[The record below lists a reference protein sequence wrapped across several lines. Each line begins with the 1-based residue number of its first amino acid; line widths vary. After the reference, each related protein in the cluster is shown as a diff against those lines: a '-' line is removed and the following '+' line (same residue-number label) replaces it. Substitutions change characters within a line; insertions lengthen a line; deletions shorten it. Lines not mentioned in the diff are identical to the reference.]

1 MVTILSYP
9 RSGNHFVRYLVEFLT
24 GRATLGA
31 VGFTRTPGQDTPICL
46 RSGPQFLTHV
56 CIDAPVANKA
66 HFAHTVPKYT
76 DRLVLIVRHPIE
88 ALISHNQTTMVA
100 INDGHPLSRSSMA
113 TLASGAT
120 KFLDNLNYFEK
131 FHGPKEIVFYED
143 LLGEGYTEA
152 LKSLGRV
159 FEFDHDRLVNLV
171 DNFQKYRVDSMKS
184 PIRKPVSVKKNGSS
198 RFYSDKIQ
206 AKNPKVFE
214 FCESLVVDILN
225 HKLITEY
232 YG

>member
-31 VGFTRTPGQDTPICL
+31 VGFTRIPGQDTPICL

-56 CIDAPVANKA
+56 NLEAPVANKA
-66 HFAHTVPKYT
+66 HFVHTLPKHT

-88 ALISHNQTTMVA
+88 ALISHN
-100 INDGHPLSRSSMA
+100 GHPLSRSSM
-113 TLASGAT
+113 TKLESGAT
-120 KFLDNLNYFEK
+120 EFLANLNYFEK
-131 FHGPKEIVFYED
+131 FRGSKEIVFYED

-152 LKSLGRV
+152 LQALSRV
-159 FEFDHDRLVNLV
+159 FEFDNDRLADLV

-184 PIRKPVSVKKNGSS
+184 PLRRPVSVKKNGSS

-206 AKNPKVFE
+206 AKNPKAFE
-214 FCESLVVDILN
+214 FCESLVVNILN
-225 HKLITEY
+225 HKLITEH